1 MLLVATAEILFLRL
15 IEEKKLVI
23 GATGTTKNSKL
34 NNKLQTSYHAAA
46 EVQLASY
53 CK

>member
-1 MLLVATAEILFLRL
+1 MLLVTTAEILFWLL
-15 IEEKKLVI
+15 MEEKLVI
-23 GATGTTKNSKL
+23 GAIGTTKNTKL
-34 NNKLQTSYHAAA
+34 KNRMKTSYHAAA